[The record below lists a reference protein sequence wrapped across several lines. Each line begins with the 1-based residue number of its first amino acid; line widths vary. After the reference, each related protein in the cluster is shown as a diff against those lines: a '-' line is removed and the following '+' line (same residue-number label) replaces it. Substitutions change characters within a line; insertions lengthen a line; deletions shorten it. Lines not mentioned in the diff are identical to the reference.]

1 MLYMDTFL
9 EVYPGY
15 QKHRAAMH
23 TVARFLD
30 MEIWRVTET
39 LSCRIKNYHRPR
51 MYLVVSGNLA
61 DKESSYASVPQ
72 ITPEQIAVLEVCQ

>member
-15 QKHRAAMH
+15 QRHRTAVQ

-30 MEIWRVTET
+30 MEIWRVAET
-39 LSCRIKNYHRPR
+39 LSYRIKSNHRPR
-51 MYLVVSGNLA
+51 MVLVVPGNLTN
-61 DKESSYASVPQ
+61 KKSPNNSKHRVTSTQ
-72 ITPEQIAVLEVCQ
+72 TAVVERA